1 MNATKFVRRE
11 VSAKLIEANPSAL
24 GQWVLAAPII
34 VFIAWAF
41 LDLFNHFSPIP
52 WRWLD
57 TIISVLIFLFVVL
70 LPLGLL
76 AHRAVT
82 AFPKLFA
89 NAGWDVQPLEPVAP
103 AEMYSVR
110 YQYKARERAPNSWS
124 RLWLRVAQGWVYLE
138 ITAIFVGFAAIG
150 PIYFSA
156 LEFGFGQ

>member
-1 MNATKFVRRE
+1 MNSTKFVRRD
-11 VSAKLIEANPSAL
+11 VTAKLIEANPSAL
-24 GQWVLAAPII
+24 GQWILAAPMV
-34 VFIAWAF
+34 VFIAWVF

-57 TIISVLIFLFVVL
+57 TIHRSLFFLVIVF

-82 AFPKLFA
+82 SFPKLFA
-89 NAGWDVQPLEPVAP
+89 NAGWDVQPLEPVTS

-110 YQYKARERAPNSWS
+110 YHYKERERASNSWS
-124 RLWLRVAQGWVYLE
+124 RFWLRVAQGWVYLE

-150 PIYFSA
+150 PIY
-156 LEFGFGQ
+156 L